1 MKNNHIFIYAL
12 LMLSLAACSSSKFNG
27 VNNVDDDV
35 YWSSKDEPKS
45 GGKNIKDVEPWNKN
59 KGPNPSSY
67 EPVEQNTSA
76 SSDQSYVNIEEE
88 RGRNAYQAWQ
98 NRTNA
103 KMAEDTS
110 KQNYAW
116 VSNNDNERDARR
128 FGSDRNYYYDDPYYN
143 VLSNN
148 WGWTSFYNPIVRPG
162 FYNWAPGWN
171 VGLSWNSYNGFGV
184 NMGYNAGWGG
194 MGYGFN
200 PWYGPQYG
208 GFYSPYYDPFYQPF
222 YNPYYG
228 YGGFYNPY
236 GYPYGFYHPY
246 AYGNRWGHCNNYNRY
261 GRYYGRHDVVTNRP
275 IIRPRNSMGSAVG
288 GTTASR
294 PRGAGVDDQRVYTN
308 RPNTYVPERPEMRN
322 TNSVRTNRPGG
333 DLYYDEAGKPVYVS
347 PNRRPSGSGSEPTN
361 TYSNRPGGDLR
372 PGTDGKPVYI
382 PARPR
387 GEEVNPAPSRPS
399 STPERSR
406 RAENSTYEPSRAPVY
421 SAPEP
426 RGNSPR
432 NSNDGGSRP
441 SYSAPSAPAQRPSYS
456 APSNNRPSSSPT
468 PSSRPSSSPGGNVR
482 PR

>member
-12 LMLSLAACSSSKFNG
+12 LMLSLAACSSAKFNG

-76 SSDQSYVNIEEE
+76 SSDQSYINLEEE

-110 KQNYAW
+110 KQNNVW
-116 VSNNDNERDARR
+116 VSNSDNERDARR

-184 NMGYNAGWGG
+184 NMGYNMGWGG

-200 PWYGPQYG
+200 PWNGPQYG
-208 GFYSPYYDPFYQPF
+208 GFILLIMTHFISLFITHIMDM
-222 YNPYYG
+222 
-228 YGGFYNPY
+228 
-236 GYPYGFYHPY
+236 
-246 AYGNRWGHCNNYNRY
+246 
-261 GRYYGRHDVVTNRP
+261 VVFMTHTD
-275 IIRPRNSMGSAVG
+275 IHMVI
-288 GTTASR
+288 TTLM
-294 PRGAGVDDQRVYTN
+294 PMET
-308 RPNTYVPERPEMRN
+308 
-322 TNSVRTNRPGG
+322 GG
-333 DLYYDEAGKPVYVS
+333 DIAIITIGMVDIMEDMMWLQ
-347 PNRRPSGSGSEPTN
+347 
-361 TYSNRPGGDLR
+361 
-372 PGTDGKPVYI
+372 TDQ
-382 PARPR
+382 
-387 GEEVNPAPSRPS
+387 S
-399 STPERSR
+399 
-406 RAENSTYEPSRAPVY
+406 
-421 SAPEP
+421 
-426 RGNSPR
+426 
-432 NSNDGGSRP
+432 
-441 SYSAPSAPAQRPSYS
+441 
-456 APSNNRPSSSPT
+456 
-468 PSSRPSSSPGGNVR
+468 
-482 PR
+482 